1 MHVFSYALFP
11 GVKYSTPVDWKLLET
26 EDIEGENIRCHQL
39 QGNELLTE
47 LFERYRNSDSKAVV
61 LINTSDDYQLAPDL
75 ISGVEKP
82 CLPVIVLSKIDGETV
97 LQCLDDASQISEDV
111 YAKIEVETDV
121 DGGGGGVARQGLQQQ
136 YLSPRTTPKKQPLPE
151 SSLSKSQVTFCSAV
165 LLSCVLFLY

>member
-1 MHVFSYALFP
+1 MHVYSYTLFP
-11 GVKYSTPVDWKLLET
+11 GIKYSIPVDWKLLET

-39 QGNELLTE
+39 QGDELLTE

-75 ISGVEKP
+75 VSGVEKP

-97 LQCLDDASQISEDV
+97 LKCLDDASQINEDV

-121 DGGGGGVARQGLQQQ
+121 DGGGGGVVRQGLQQH
-136 YLSPRTTPKKQPLPE
+136 LSPQTTPKKQSPPE
-151 SSLSKSQVTFCSAV
+151 SSLSKSLTFCIAV
-165 LLSCVLFLY
+165 LLSCVLFV